1 MQDFYGNKY
10 KKMMLI
16 PTIIAIILLIVI
28 FVLPLFLPGIFH
40 GITPGV
46 DLTGGNVLV
55 LRSTKSITE
64 AQLTGVLKENFS
76 LKELKVSTIA
86 SPTGYGA
93 WIQYSNDPIITNME
107 ELISKANTSLNAEN
121 EEDSI
126 AFSAQALKLMN
137 KPDQNFDNA
146 KVALLAAQ
154 TALHE
159 YKGDFSKKLQD
170 TISQKL
176 GLGNNAE
183 FQRREI
189 SPTLGAAS
197 FSSSIFITILGII
210 MIVII
215 IFIAFRQ
222 FVPSAA
228 IIQAMLFDVL
238 SGLAGMAFLNI
249 PLSLTTL
256 PALLMLIGY
265 SVDTDILLTSRMLKG
280 KDGTPAERATAS
292 MKTGLTMTGTTLGT
306 LVVMLIVS
314 YFYQIEVIYQIS
326 AILFFGLI
334 GDIISTW
341 LMNAPVLLWWLE
353 KKEKARKY

>member
-121 EEDSI
+121 EEYSI
-126 AFSAQALKLMN
+126 AFSA
-137 KPDQNFDNA
+137 
-146 KVALLAAQ
+146 AQ
-154 TALHE
+154 PALHE